1 MLNAAFNADGISVR
15 TISPK
20 TTLNAAQATA
30 SSGALAI
37 TIDRLVPALGIPGVP
52 ALELPGQAPV
62 ILGTPDLPTHTEI
75 LIGEARVGVNA
86 TAIPD
91 LAGLVPETVLPDL
104 GPGPIV
110 SGDEFS
116 SVTGAGSSLEGAL
129 NVPPSQSGGGEL
141 ALQPTASGATGKGV
155 PIGWVIVGIFGAFV
169 ACGPLLGYA
178 RWQLL
183 EGRHR

>member
-1 MLNAAFNADGISVR
+1 VR

-20 TTLNAAQATA
+20 TTLFGAQATA

-52 ALELPGQAPV
+52 ALELPGAPPV

-75 LIGEARVGVNA
+75 LLGEARVGVNA
-86 TAIPD
+86 TAIPS
-91 LAGLVPETVLPDL
+91 LGGLVPEPILPDL

-116 SVTGAGSSLEGAL
+116 SVTGAGSSAQSAL
-129 NVPPSQSGGGEL
+129 NAPAQSQSGGAQV
-141 ALQPTASGATGKGV
+141 ALQPTGATGKGV
-155 PIGWVIVGIFGAFV
+155 PIGWVIVGIFGAF
-169 ACGPLLGYA
+169 AASGPLLGYA